1 MYAGPGGII
10 MRIHMYSMNALNA
23 FISRMTTDI
32 ETSFTSFNVSTPQVK
47 FMKESTVIEY
57 KISNVDGLESISFD
71 IDNEDF
77 GLWVILTQDVNS
89 KDADSKVTFRR
100 IEDFDEKLDKI
111 KNNNMLKMQ
120 LECIKC
126 GVINLIE

>member
-10 MRIHMYSMNALNA
+10 MRIHMYNMNALNV
-23 FISRMTTDI
+23 FISRMTTEI

-71 IDNEDF
+71 IDNGDF
-77 GLWVILTQDVNS
+77 GLWVILTQDAN
-89 KDADSKVTFRR
+89 SKVTFKR

-126 GVINLIE
+126 GVKNWIE

>member
-1 MYAGPGGII
+1 MYAGPGGIS
-10 MRIHMYSMNALNA
+10 MRIRMYNMNALNA
-23 FISRMTTDI
+23 FISRMTTEI
-32 ETSFTSFNVSTPQVK
+32 ETSFTNFNVSTPQVK

-71 IDNEDF
+71 IDNGDF
-77 GLWVILTQDVNS
+77 GLWVILTQN
-89 KDADSKVTFRR
+89 ADSNSKVTFKH

-120 LECIKC
+120 LECIKR
-126 GVINLIE
+126 GVINSIE

>member
-1 MYAGPGGII
+1 MYAGPGGIS
-10 MRIHMYSMNALNA
+10 MRIRMYNMNALNA
-23 FISRMTTDI
+23 FISRMTTEI

-71 IDNEDF
+71 IDNGDF
-77 GLWVILTQDVNS
+77 GLWVILTQSAN
-89 KDADSKVTFRR
+89 SKVTFKH

-120 LECIKC
+120 LECIKR
-126 GVINLIE
+126 GVINSIE

>member
-1 MYAGPGGII
+1 

>member
-1 MYAGPGGII
+1 
-10 MRIHMYSMNALNA
+10 MRIRMYNMNALNS
-23 FISRMTTDI
+23 FVSRMTTEI

-71 IDNEDF
+71 IDNGDF
-77 GLWVILTQDVNS
+77 GLWVILTQD
-89 KDADSKVTFRR
+89 ADSKVTFKH
-100 IEDFDEKLDKI
+100 IEDFDKKLDKI

-120 LECIKC
+120 LECIKR
-126 GVINLIE
+126 GVINSIE

>member
-1 MYAGPGGII
+1 
-10 MRIHMYSMNALNA
+10 MRIRMYNMNALNA